1 VLGNEGDLAKG
12 SGRGITGSNLV
23 EILGACAGCLESWG
37 GHPMAVGVS
46 LTKLRLDE
54 FRTMFDAVIR
64 SRSSSGDIEP
74 GLELSGW
81 LEATAVNEKLMAE
94 LEQLHPF
101 GMGHPEPVF
110 GIRGLRLRN
119 RPDVFKEQ
127 HFRFAGEDA
136 TGRRISGVAWKMAD
150 RLPPVGTPLELAV
163 QLNWNFYNGR
173 RTLQMELLDWRLAG
187 T

>member
-1 VLGNEGDLAKG
+1 VLGNEGELAKG
-12 SGRGITGSNLV
+12 SGRGITGYNLV

-37 GHPMAVGVS
+37 GHPMAVGIS
-46 LTKLRLDE
+46 LTKHRLDE
-54 FRTMFDAVIR
+54 FRIRFDEVIR
-64 SRSSSGDIEP
+64 GLSGNGAVEP
-74 GLELSGW
+74 GLDLSGW
-81 LEATAVNEKLMAE
+81 LEATAVNEKLMGE

-110 GIRGLRLRN
+110 GVRGLRLRN
-119 RPDVFKEQ
+119 RPDVFKDQ

-150 RLPPVGTPLELAV
+150 RLPPVGVPLELAV

-173 RTLQMELLDWRLAG
+173 RTLQMELLDWRPAG